1 MMLRFIPNYILAF
14 FRQASRNKIFTILN
28 LLGLSVGMAAFMLLL
43 QFVVYENSFDKFHP
57 NSEEIYRVRY
67 DDYVNGNRMFAC
79 AAAVPAVGPAMKSN
93 FPEVLEYSWAFP
105 ESGILTN
112 DKNISYRERKVQI
125 ATPSFLTMFNWELIA
140 GDTSALSKPFTI
152 VVTESTAKKYYGEED
167 PIGRTLRL
175 GDEANFEIRG
185 VIKDIPVNSHIK
197 FSVLISAET
206 LHQMSNGASRTQW
219 GWYDFNTYIQLQKG
233 TDPLVFQEKFARWL
247 AEERKEDWKEG
258 TWEEFILQPLE
269 DIHLHSD
276 LLQESEP
283 EEQGDADSVMIL
295 AIIAMAV
302 LAIAWINYINLSSS
316 RALERAREVGIRKVV
331 GGQKK
336 QLIVQFLTESLL
348 MNILAAGISLIIV
361 ALFLPYFN
369 QLTERTL
376 SLSLF
381 GEPLFWTGLVALFLF
396 GAFMAGLYPAFVLS
410 SFKPVLVLKG
420 KFSDHGKGFLMRKF
434 LVIFQFT
441 ASIAL
446 IAGTFLVH
454 SQVKYMQEM
463 DLGVDIEQQLVLRG
477 PGSVSDTIFQE
488 VFLTFKTEANR
499 IAGLSHLTSSS
510 NIPGDEIFWAS
521 GIKRVDE
528 EEYRGVIYVIGMD
541 EDYLQGFDI
550 DLLAGRNFS
559 PEFGTEDLAVIINQR
574 TVDFLDFSSPED
586 AIGKKVNFHNEERHI
601 VGVIADYHQMSLK
614 QEPIPLIYRYF
625 PASDDYFTMKVDP
638 KTLDASMASLEKLW
652 NQFFEGNPF
661 DTFFL
666 DEFFD
671 RQYRIEKQLNT
682 AMGFFA
688 LVALL
693 IAALGLFGLSSY
705 TTLQRTKEIGIRKV
719 NGASPGQIL
728 KLISKDYLVLIV
740 LSVFIAS
747 PITWLLIRKWLETFP
762 YRVPL
767 HWWVFLYTG
776 ILAIAIALAA
786 VSIQTLRAANKN
798 PSESLKDE

>member
-1 MMLRFIPNYILAF
+1 MLLKYVLAF
-14 FRQASRNKIFTILN
+14 FRQVSRNKVFTLLN

-43 QFVVYENSFDKFHP
+43 QFVVFENSFDKFHH
-57 NSEEIYRVRY
+57 NSKNIYRIRY
-67 DDYVNGNRMFAC
+67 DGYRNGQRMFAS
-79 AAAVPAVGPAMKSN
+79 AAAVPAVGPAMKNN

-105 ESGILTN
+105 ESGVLTN

-125 ATPSFLTMFNWELIA
+125 VTPSFLTMFDWEMIS
-140 GDTSALSKPFTI
+140 GDTSALSKPYAM
-152 VVTESTAKKYYGEED
+152 VLPESTARKYYGDED
-167 PIGRTLRL
+167 PIGKILRM
-175 GDEANFEIRG
+175 GEEYEFEIRG
-185 VIKDIPVNSHIK
+185 VIKDVPENSHLK
-197 FSVLISAET
+197 FSALISAET
-206 LHQMSNGASRTQW
+206 LHEWTDGRSRNAW
-219 GWYDFNTYIQLQKG
+219 GWYDFNTYILLKEG
-233 TDPLVFQEKFARWL
+233 TDPRAFQEKFAFWL
-247 AEERKEDWKEG
+247 AKERKEDWGDEG
-258 TWEEFILQPLE
+258 FEEFILQPLE

-336 QLIVQFLTESLL
+336 QLITQFLTESLV
-348 MNILAAGISLIIV
+348 MNILAAGISLLIV

-369 QLTERTL
+369 QLTGRSL

-381 GEPLFWTGLVALFLF
+381 GEPLFWSGLVLLFLF
-396 GAFMAGLYPAFVLS
+396 GSFMAGLYPAFVLS

-420 KFSDHGKGFLMRKF
+420 KFSANGKGFLMRKI
-434 LVIFQFT
+434 LVVFQFT
-441 ASIAL
+441 ASVAL

-454 SQVKYMQEM
+454 SQVQYMKNM
-463 DLGVDIEQQLVLRG
+463 DLGVNIDQKLVMRG
-477 PGSVSDTIFQE
+477 PGNVNDTIFQE
-488 VFLTFKTEANR
+488 IYQTFKTEVNR
-499 IAGLSHLTSSS
+499 VGGIEKLTSSS

-541 EDYLQGFDI
+541 EDYLPAFDI
-550 DLLAGRNFS
+550 ELLAGRNFS
-559 PEFGTEDLAVIINQR
+559 PDFGAEDLSVIINER
-574 TVDFLDFSSPED
+574 AAEFLEFPTPAD
-586 AIGKKVNFHNEERHI
+586 AVGQKVNFHGEERLI

-625 PASDDYFTMKVDP
+625 PASDDYFTMVVDP
-638 KTLDASMASLEKLW
+638 RQLETSLVSLEKVW

-661 DTFFL
+661 ETFFL

-671 RQYRIEKQLNT
+671 RQYRIEKQLN
-682 AMGFFA
+682 AAVGFFA
-688 LVALL
+688 LVAIL

-719 NGASPGQIL
+719 NGASPGRIL
-728 KLISKDYLVLIV
+728 RLIAADYLVLIV
-740 LSVFIAS
+740 ISVFIAS
-747 PITWLLIRKWLETFP
+747 PVTWFLIRRWLESFP
-762 YRVPL
+762 YQVTI
-767 HWWVFLYTG
+767 HWWIFLFTG
-776 ILAIAIALAA
+776 ILALIMALIA
-786 VSIQTLRAANKN
+786 VSIQTLRAANNN
-798 PSESLKDE
+798 PTESLKYE